1 MTLDEFNAFC
11 GALPGTSRVI
21 QWGGAHVWKV
31 GDKVFAIASFWGED
45 RPDGDHKIT
54 VKCSD
59 IGWEVLKDQPPF
71 VPAPY
76 LARGKWV
83 QCEAPDEVDRTE
95 LEELI
100 TTSCAIIAG
109 QLTVKKRA
117 ELGIEP
123 LE

>member
-1 MTLDEFNAFC
+1 MTLDEYNAFC
-11 GALPGTSRVI
+11 GSLVGTTKVI

-31 GDKVFAIASFWGED
+31 GDKVFAIASFWGDD
-45 RPDGDHKIT
+45 RADGGHKIT

-59 IGWEVLKDQPPF
+59 IGWEVLKDTPPF

-83 QCEAPDEVDRTE
+83 QCEAPEEVGRGE

-100 TTSCAIIAG
+100 LTSYAIIARK
-109 QLTVKKRA
+109 LTAKKRA
-117 ELGIEP
+117 ELGIESQV
-123 LE
+123 